1 MDESSRYAL
10 DRLFSHAASNLS
22 EKQLQILESIDFS
35 VPGLDA
41 VVAGAGAGKTRCL
54 SYLIIRALIWGNVN
68 NVYILTSTR
77 VSKDEAFSRVTSLFE
92 ELELDQLGV
101 RRLFPSFVKTIHAFG
116 LRALRCVNESGDG
129 GGAQVIHKAA
139 ICDLIK
145 THLDAV
151 LEDESFQISRDD
163 VCAGLAPKD
172 AVELL
177 YNVRAERLKQLMP
190 LDDNSLGAVSKEVL
204 SRVRTDML
212 ANEASGGQRLV
223 DFDDIIR
230 ELADSDQPIINEGD
244 LLVVDEA
251 QDLNKCQMQVVLNC
265 LRAANRNVLVLG
277 DDSQGI
283 FQFSGAVHNTIK
295 TILSSCEGDGIRFAR
310 HTLFQNHRSTN
321 QIVHASEML
330 LPPSDAASR
339 VGVRGN
345 GDGVNVE
352 VCIAPSPESE
362 AKRIAERAIKLVSD
376 GLCKPEDI
384 VFLRHTNW
392 GWTDPLLGA
401 IKTEAKKN
409 GILFPTCILG
419 APSNTTIS
427 MKVLAILQVAL
438 GSERF
443 VAQDDSAGSD
453 LLKIFAKS
461 VRCTKGTPALT
472 MKAFAKVWETFN
484 HGDIAT
490 LFMKRQNELLECF
503 RLLLKEEEDA
513 SPPSSKKQKTLT
525 GGTVSSVKE
534 NNFVET
540 VRVLG
545 KACKVVKQRFNDA
558 LQNRVPMGY
567 AVLDD
572 PAPADGRPTQVQMKK
587 APPPSARPEG
597 FQTNLGGVA
606 WIVIRDLVD
615 HAFEKSIGSDG
626 KEPLKMT
633 IEREE
638 IHSLVSAL
646 DVPLSDATTFGDA
659 AQAAPAASGI
669 DRVAEAWEA
678 PISKLLGALLDKE
691 TSDKAKFSTIHKYK
705 GKESGVAFVTA
716 LKDPYVRIDASRRAA
731 LGPFHRPA
739 CPNKN
744 GRNSCA
750 CIHYKKQLDEI
761 EEGMRAEKQRLHY
774 VAASRAR
781 QRLFLSA
788 ADSNYPL
795 AALTATGVGGG
806 GQWERME

>member
-1 MDESSRYAL
+1 L
-10 DRLFSHAASNLS
+10 LSHASSNLS
-22 EKQLQILESIDFS
+22 EKQLQIIQSIDF
-35 VPGLDA
+35 VAPGLDA

-54 SYLIIRALIWGNVN
+54 SYLVLKALIAHNVN

-77 VSKDEAFSRVTSLFE
+77 VSKDEAYSRVASLYD
-92 ELELDQLGV
+92 ELEMEQLGV

-116 LRALRCVNESGDG
+116 LRALRCVNEAADG

-151 LEDESFQISRDD
+151 LEDKSFEISRDD

-190 LDDNSLGAVSKEVL
+190 LDDNSLGEVSKEVL
-204 SRVRTDML
+204 SRVRKEML
-212 ANEASGGQRLV
+212 ANEASGEQRLV
-223 DFDDIIR
+223 DFDEIIR
-230 ELADSDQPIINEGD
+230 ELADSDQPIIHDGD

-251 QDLNKCQMQVVLNC
+251 QDLNRCQMQVVLNC
-265 LRAANRNVLVLG
+265 LRAGNRNVLVLG

-295 TILSSCEGDGIRFAR
+295 TILSACEGDGIRFAR

-321 QIVHASEML
+321 QIVRASEML

-345 GDGVNVE
+345 GDGVGVE
-352 VCIAPSPESE
+352 VCVAPSPETE
-362 AKRIAERAIKLVSD
+362 ARRIAERAIKLVAD
-376 GLCKPEDI
+376 GLCKPEDM

-392 GWTDPLLGA
+392 SWTDPLLGA

-427 MKVLAILQVAL
+427 MKALAILQVAL

-443 VAQDDSAGSD
+443 VAQDDSAASD

-461 VRCTKGTPALT
+461 VRCTKGTPVLT
-472 MKAFAKVWETFN
+472 TRVFAKVWEAFN

-490 LFMKRQNELLECF
+490 LFTKRQNELLECF

-525 GGTVSSVKE
+525 GAELTSVGAKE
-534 NNFVET
+534 KNFVET

-545 KACKVVKQRFNDA
+545 QACRVVKQRLGDA
-558 LQNRVPMGY
+558 VHNRVPMGY
-567 AVLDD
+567 AVLDT
-572 PAPADGRPTQVQMKK
+572 PAPIDGRPTQTQMKK

-638 IHSLVSAL
+638 IHSLISAL
-646 DVPLSDATTFGDA
+646 DVPLADATTFGDA

-731 LGPFHRPA
+731 LGPFHLPA
-739 CPNKN
+739 CANKN
-744 GRNSCA
+744 GRNNCA
-750 CIHYKKQLDEI
+750 CMHYKKKLDEI